1 MKMKNL
7 FSGKLKSDQIFIKTI
22 GSGGPGNSWV
32 SAITTKRNKDK
43 FEVWY
48 NPDLTEE
55 EEYEPYILGTID
67 SALEPRELIKL
78 LSQEKPEG
86 FYFDEITIKG
96 VEGFWIDLIVLSLSE
111 DYSEL
116 LEQILSL
123 NDDDLKVFFQNEG
136 SYLEKGFLQI
146 DKLDRINEIL
156 FESLEESGKSD
167 LSLSQLLNHTELREK
182 LSIDALEEQIEIWS
196 EEEDEKQDRIR
207 SIKEARDKEI
217 QSFFKDDIDFAVINY
232 PKYSDIDEDI
242 DDVLRDY
249 LEKFVITHR
258 KLPDDRI
265 YYFKFGRRFHYRNF
279 IINRSFRNSPTIYS
293 SGMIDF
299 KKIYSHVSKSH

>member
-1 MKMKNL
+1 MMTI
-7 FSGKLKSDQIFIKTI
+7 LKS
-22 GSGGPGNSWV
+22 
-32 SAITTKRNKDK
+32 
-43 FEVWY
+43 
-48 NPDLTEE
+48 
-55 EEYEPYILGTID
+55 
-67 SALEPRELIKL
+67 
-78 LSQEKPEG
+78 
-86 FYFDEITIKG
+86 
-96 VEGFWIDLIVLSLSE
+96 
-111 DYSEL
+111 
-116 LEQILSL
+116 
-123 NDDDLKVFFQNEG
+123 FQNEG

-196 EEEDEKQDRIR
+196 EEEDDKQDRIR

-217 QSFFKDDIDFAVINY
+217 QSFFKDDIDFAVINH

-265 YYFKFGRRFHYRNF
+265 YYFKFGRDLLQKFY
-279 IINRSFRNSPTIYS
+279 Y
-293 SGMIDF
+293 
-299 KKIYSHVSKSH
+299 K

>member
-1 MKMKNL
+1 M
-7 FSGKLKSDQIFIKTI
+7 
-22 GSGGPGNSWV
+22 
-32 SAITTKRNKDK
+32 
-43 FEVWY
+43 
-48 NPDLTEE
+48 
-55 EEYEPYILGTID
+55 GTID

-249 LEKFVITHR
+249 LEKFVITQ
-258 KLPDDRI
+258 KT
-265 YYFKFGRRFHYRNF
+265 
-279 IINRSFRNSPTIYS
+279 S
-293 SGMIDF
+293 
-299 KKIYSHVSKSH
+299 